1 MSTRERTVEKIE
13 RRLNKTCKKYLKG
26 RPNKKLRDEI
36 IELAKRL
43 DELKSNAGIGQTPSS

>member
-43 DELKSNAGIGQTPSS
+43 DELKSNTARM